1 MVPSPLPSGK
11 RNRLRRLI
19 FKDICSAQ
27 RRRFLQHQRFPQRR
41 FRIPPGSVPQ
51 RLLRRCTP
59 VVPQQSHNFRQ
70 PQLGLF
76 RPQLRRRHQPQYRL
90 FRQQLRLFSQ
100 QLRTELLGVSASF
113 GRIPFRLVFRQ
124 QLRQEFI
131 LRQFEQLRFLFI
143 RKLQPQQLIFIR
155 KLQPQQLIFL
165 WKFQPQQLRH
175 FQLLRQPQLLFR
187 IFVPLRRLLLFG
199 RRQPQF
205 LLIRRTQIGRFR
217 PS

>member
-27 RRRFLQHQRFPQRR
+27 RRRFLQHQRFPQRS
-41 FRIPPGSVPQ
+41 FRIPPGSIPQ
-51 RLLRRCTP
+51 RLLRSCTP
-59 VVPQQSHNFRQ
+59 VVPQQSHDFRQ

-90 FRQQLRLFSQ
+90 FRQQLRLFRQ

-155 KLQPQQLIFL
+155 KL
-165 WKFQPQQLRH
+165 
-175 FQLLRQPQLLFR
+175 
-187 IFVPLRRLLLFG
+187 
-199 RRQPQF
+199 
-205 LLIRRTQIGRFR
+205 
-217 PS
+217 

>member
-1 MVPSPLPSGK
+1 MVPSPLPWRK

-27 RRRFLQHQRFPQRR
+27 RRRFLQHQRFPQRS
-41 FRIPPGSVPQ
+41 FRISPGGVPQ
-51 RLLRRCTP
+51 RLLRSCTP
-59 VVPQQSHNFRQ
+59 VVPQQSDDFRQ

-76 RPQLRRRHQPQYRL
+76 RPQLHRRHQPQY
-90 FRQQLRLFSQ
+90 RLFSQ

-143 RKLQPQQLIFIR
+143 RKL
-155 KLQPQQLIFL
+155 
-165 WKFQPQQLRH
+165 
-175 FQLLRQPQLLFR
+175 
-187 IFVPLRRLLLFG
+187 
-199 RRQPQF
+199 
-205 LLIRRTQIGRFR
+205 
-217 PS
+217 

>member
-1 MVPSPLPSGK
+1 MVPSPLPCRK

-51 RLLRRCTP
+51 RLLRSCAP
-59 VVPQQSHNFRQ
+59 VVPQQSDDFRQ

-90 FRQQLRLFSQ
+90 FRQQLR
-100 QLRTELLGVSASF
+100 TELLGVSASF

-124 QLRQEFI
+124 QLRQGFL
-131 LRQFEQLRFLFI
+131 LRQLKQLRFIFI
-143 RKLQPQQLIFIR
+143 RKFQPQQLIFFS
-155 KLQPQQLIFL
+155 KL
-165 WKFQPQQLRH
+165 
-175 FQLLRQPQLLFR
+175 
-187 IFVPLRRLLLFG
+187 
-199 RRQPQF
+199 
-205 LLIRRTQIGRFR
+205 
-217 PS
+217 

>member
-1 MVPSPLPSGK
+1 MVPSPLPWRK

-41 FRIPPGSVPQ
+41 FRIPPGSIPQ
-51 RLLRRCTP
+51 RLLRRCAP
-59 VVPQQSHNFRQ
+59 VVPQQSHDFRQ

-76 RPQLRRRHQPQYRL
+76 RPQFRRRHQPQYRL
-90 FRQQLRLFSQ
+90 FRQ

-113 GRIPFRLVFRQ
+113 GRIPFRLLFRQ
-124 QLRQEFI
+124 YLRQELILRQEFI
-131 LRQFEQLRFLFI
+131 LRQLKQLRFLFI
-143 RKLQPQQLIFIR
+143 RKLQPQQLIFLR
-155 KLQPQQLIFL
+155 
-165 WKFQPQQLRH
+165 KFQPQQLLH
-175 FQLLRQPQLLFR
+175 FQLFRQPQLLFR

>member
-1 MVPSPLPSGK
+1 MVPSPLPWRK

-59 VVPQQSHNFRQ
+59 VVPQQSHDFRQ

-90 FRQQLRLFSQ
+90 FRQQLW
-100 QLRTELLGVSASF
+100 TELLGVSAPF
-113 GRIPFRLVFRQ
+113 GRIPFWLVFWQ
-124 QLRQEFI
+124 QLRQELI
-131 LRQFEQLRFLFI
+131 LRQGFLLRQLKQLRFIFI
-143 RKLQPQQLIFIR
+143 RKFQPQQLIFFS
-155 KLQPQQLIFL
+155 KL
-165 WKFQPQQLRH
+165 
-175 FQLLRQPQLLFR
+175 
-187 IFVPLRRLLLFG
+187 
-199 RRQPQF
+199 
-205 LLIRRTQIGRFR
+205 
-217 PS
+217 

>member
-27 RRRFLQHQRFPQRR
+27 RRRFLQHQRFPQRS
-41 FRIPPGSVPQ
+41 FRIPPGSIPQ
-51 RLLRRCTP
+51 RLLRSCTP

-90 FRQQLRLFSQ
+90 FRQQLRLFRQQLRLFRQ

-113 GRIPFRLVFRQ
+113 GRIPFRLLFRQ
-124 QLRQEFI
+124 YLRQELILRQGFI
-131 LRQFEQLRFLFI
+131 LRQLKQLRFLFI
-143 RKLQPQQLIFIR
+143 RKL
-155 KLQPQQLIFL
+155 
-165 WKFQPQQLRH
+165 
-175 FQLLRQPQLLFR
+175 
-187 IFVPLRRLLLFG
+187 
-199 RRQPQF
+199 
-205 LLIRRTQIGRFR
+205 
-217 PS
+217 

>member
-1 MVPSPLPSGK
+1 MVPSPLPWRK

-27 RRRFLQHQRFPQRR
+27 RRRFLQHQRFPQRS
-41 FRIPPGSVPQ
+41 FRISPGGVPQ
-51 RLLRRCTP
+51 RLLRSCTP
-59 VVPQQSHNFRQ
+59 VVPQQSDDFRQ

-76 RPQLRRRHQPQYRL
+76 RPQLRRRHRPQLHRRHQPQYRL
-90 FRQQLRLFSQ
+90 FRQ

-113 GRIPFRLVFRQ
+113 GRIPFRLLFRQ
-124 QLRQEFI
+124 YLRQEFI
-131 LRQFEQLRFLFI
+131 LRQGFILRQLKQLRFLFI
-143 RKLQPQQLIFIR
+143 RKLQPQQLIFLR
-155 KLQPQQLIFL
+155 
-165 WKFQPQQLRH
+165 KFQPQQLLH

>member
-1 MVPSPLPSGK
+1 MVSSPLPCRK

-19 FKDICSAQ
+19 FEDICSAQ
-27 RRRFLQHQRFPQRR
+27 RRRFLQHQRFPQRS

-51 RLLRRCTP
+51 RLLRSCAP
-59 VVPQQSHNFRQ
+59 VIPQQSHDFRQ

-90 FRQQLRLFSQ
+90 FRQQLR
-100 QLRTELLGVSASF
+100 TELLGVSASF
-113 GRIPFRLVFRQ
+113 GRIPFRLLFRQ
-124 QLRQEFI
+124 YLRQELILRQGFI
-131 LRQFEQLRFLFI
+131 LRQLKQLRFLFI
-143 RKLQPQQLIFIR
+143 RKLQPQQLIFLR
-155 KLQPQQLIFL
+155 
-165 WKFQPQQLRH
+165 KFQPQQLLH
-175 FQLLRQPQLLFR
+175 FQLFRQPQLLFR

>member
-27 RRRFLQHQRFPQRR
+27 RRPFLQHQRFPQRS
-41 FRIPPGSVPQ
+41 FRIPPGRVPQ
-51 RLLRRCTP
+51 RLLRSCTP
-59 VVPQQSHNFRQ
+59 VVPQQSHDFRQ
-70 PQLGLF
+70 PQFGLF

-90 FRQQLRLFSQ
+90 FRQQLR
-100 QLRTELLGVSASF
+100 TELLGVSAPF

-124 QLRQEFI
+124 QLRQEFL
-131 LRQFEQLRFLFI
+131 LRQLKQLRFIFI
-143 RKLQPQQLIFIR
+143 RKFQPQQLIFFS

-165 WKFQPQQLRH
+165 RKFQPQQLLH
-175 FQLLRQPQLLFR
+175 FQLFRQSQLLFR

>member
-27 RRRFLQHQRFPQRR
+27 RRRFLQHQRFPQRS
-41 FRIPPGSVPQ
+41 FRISPGGVPQ

-59 VVPQQSHNFRQ
+59 VVPQQSDDFRQ

-76 RPQLRRRHQPQYRL
+76 RPQLHRRHQPQYRL
-90 FRQQLRLFSQ
+90 FRQQLRLFRQ

-113 GRIPFRLVFRQ
+113 GRIPFRLLFRQ
-124 QLRQEFI
+124 YLRQEFI

-143 RKLQPQQLIFIR
+143 RKLQPQQLLFIR
-155 KLQPQQLIFL
+155 KLQPQQLL
-165 WKFQPQQLRH
+165 H

-205 LLIRRTQIGRFR
+205 LLIRRTQIGRYR

>member
-1 MVPSPLPSGK
+1 MVPSPLPWRK

-41 FRIPPGSVPQ
+41 FRIPPGSIPQ
-51 RLLRRCTP
+51 RLLRSCTP
-59 VVPQQSHNFRQ
+59 VVPQQSHDFRQ

-76 RPQLRRRHQPQYRL
+76 RPQLRRRHQPQY
-90 FRQQLRLFSQ
+90 RLFSQ

-113 GRIPFRLVFRQ
+113 GRIPFRLLFRQ
-124 QLRQEFI
+124 YLRQEFI

-143 RKLQPQQLIFIR
+143 RKLQPQQLIF
-155 KLQPQQLIFL
+155 L
-165 WKFQPQQLRH
+165 WKFQPQQLLH
-175 FQLLRQPQLLFR
+175 FQLFRQPQLLFR
-187 IFVPLRRLLLFG
+187 IFVPLRRFLLFW

>member
-1 MVPSPLPSGK
+1 MVPSPLPWRK

-27 RRRFLQHQRFPQRR
+27 RRRFLQHQRFPQRS
-41 FRIPPGSVPQ
+41 FRISPGGVPQ
-51 RLLRRCTP
+51 RLLRSCTP
-59 VVPQQSHNFRQ
+59 VVPQQSDDFRQ

-76 RPQLRRRHQPQYRL
+76 RPQLHRRHQPQYRL
-90 FRQQLRLFSQ
+90 FRQQLRLFRQ

-113 GRIPFRLVFRQ
+113 GHIPFRHLFRQ
-124 QLRQEFI
+124 YLRQELILRQGFI
-131 LRQFEQLRFLFI
+131 LRQLKQLRFIFI
-143 RKLQPQQLIFIR
+143 RKFQPQQLIFFSKLQPQQLR
-155 KLQPQQLIFL
+155 N
-165 WKFQPQQLRH
+165 
-175 FQLLRQPQLLFR
+175 FQLFRQPQLLFR

>member
-1 MVPSPLPSGK
+1 MVPSPLPCRK
-11 RNRLRRLI
+11 RNRLWRLI

-27 RRRFLQHQRFPQRR
+27 RRRFLQHQRFPQRS
-41 FRIPPGSVPQ
+41 FRISPGGVPQ
-51 RLLRRCTP
+51 RLLRSCTP
-59 VVPQQSHNFRQ
+59 VVPQQSHTFRQ

-113 GRIPFRLVFRQ
+113 GRIPFRLLFRQ
-124 QLRQEFI
+124 YLRQELILRQGFI
-131 LRQFEQLRFLFI
+131 LRQLKQLRFLFI
-143 RKLQPQQLIFIR
+143 RK
-155 KLQPQQLIFL
+155 
-165 WKFQPQQLRH
+165 FQPQQLLH
-175 FQLLRQPQLLFR
+175 FQLFRQPQLLFR

>member
-1 MVPSPLPSGK
+1 MVPSPLPCRK
-11 RNRLRRLI
+11 RNRLWRLI

-41 FRIPPGSVPQ
+41 FRIPPGSIPQ
-51 RLLRRCTP
+51 RLLRSCTP
-59 VVPQQSHNFRQ
+59 VVPQQSHDFRQ

-90 FRQQLRLFSQ
+90 FRQQLR
-100 QLRTELLGVSASF
+100 TELLGVSASF
-113 GRIPFRLVFRQ
+113 GRIPFRLLFRQ
-124 QLRQEFI
+124 YLRQELILRQGFI
-131 LRQFEQLRFLFI
+131 LRQLKQLRFLFI
-143 RKLQPQQLIFIR
+143 RKLR
-155 KLQPQQLIFL
+155 PQQLIFL
-165 WKFQPQQLRH
+165 RKFQPQQLLH

-205 LLIRRTQIGRFR
+205 LLIRRTQIGRYR

>member
-1 MVPSPLPSGK
+1 MVPSPLPCRK
-11 RNRLRRLI
+11 RNRLWRLI

-41 FRIPPGSVPQ
+41 FRIPPGSIPQ

-59 VVPQQSHNFRQ
+59 VVPQQSHDFRQ

-90 FRQQLRLFSQ
+90 FRQQLR
-100 QLRTELLGVSASF
+100 TELLGVSASF
-113 GRIPFRLVFRQ
+113 GRIPFRLLFRQ
-124 QLRQEFI
+124 YLRQEFI

-165 WKFQPQQLRH
+165 WKFQPQQLLH
-175 FQLLRQPQLLFR
+175 FQLFRQPQLLFR

>member
-41 FRIPPGSVPQ
+41 FRIPPGSIPQ

-59 VVPQQSHNFRQ
+59 VVPQQSHDFRQ

-90 FRQQLRLFSQ
+90 FRQQLR
-100 QLRTELLGVSASF
+100 TELLGVSASF
-113 GRIPFRLVFRQ
+113 GRIPFRLLFRQ
-124 QLRQEFI
+124 YLRQELILRQGFI
-131 LRQFEQLRFLFI
+131 LRQLKQLRFLFI
-143 RKLQPQQLIFIR
+143 RKLQPQQLIFLR
-155 KLQPQQLIFL
+155 
-165 WKFQPQQLRH
+165 KFQPQQLLH
-175 FQLLRQPQLLFR
+175 FQLFRQPQLLFR

>member
-41 FRIPPGSVPQ
+41 FRIPPGSIPQ

-59 VVPQQSHNFRQ
+59 VVPQQSHDFRQ

-90 FRQQLRLFSQ
+90 FRQQLR
-100 QLRTELLGVSASF
+100 TELLGVSASF
-113 GRIPFRLVFRQ
+113 GRIPFRLLFRQ
-124 QLRQEFI
+124 YLRQELILRQGFI
-131 LRQFEQLRFLFI
+131 LRQLKQLRFLFI
-143 RKLQPQQLIFIR
+143 RKLQPQQLIFLR
-155 KLQPQQLIFL
+155 
-165 WKFQPQQLRH
+165 KFQPQQFLH
-175 FQLLRQPQLLFR
+175 FQLFRQPQLLFR

-205 LLIRRTQIGRFR
+205 LLIRRAQIGRFR

>member
-1 MVPSPLPSGK
+1 MVPSPLPCRK

-90 FRQQLRLFSQ
+90 FRQQLR
-100 QLRTELLGVSASF
+100 TELLGVSASF
-113 GRIPFRLVFRQ
+113 GRIPFRLLFRQ
-124 QLRQEFI
+124 YLRQELILRQGFI
-131 LRQFEQLRFLFI
+131 LRQLKQLRF
-143 RKLQPQQLIFIR
+143 IFIR

-165 WKFQPQQLRH
+165 RKFQPQQLLH

>member
-1 MVPSPLPSGK
+1 MVPSPLPCRK

-41 FRIPPGSVPQ
+41 FRIPPGGVPQ
-51 RLLRRCTP
+51 RLLRSRTP
-59 VVPQQSHNFRQ
+59 VVPQQSDDFRQ

-76 RPQLRRRHQPQYRL
+76 RPQLHRRHQPQYRL

-155 KLQPQQLIFL
+155 KL
-165 WKFQPQQLRH
+165 
-175 FQLLRQPQLLFR
+175 
-187 IFVPLRRLLLFG
+187 
-199 RRQPQF
+199 
-205 LLIRRTQIGRFR
+205 
-217 PS
+217 

>member
-1 MVPSPLPSGK
+1 MVPSPLPCRK
-11 RNRLRRLI
+11 CNRLRRLI

-27 RRRFLQHQRFPQRR
+27 RRRFLQHQRFPQRS
-41 FRIPPGSVPQ
+41 FRIPPGSIPQ
-51 RLLRRCTP
+51 RLLRSCTP
-59 VVPQQSHNFRQ
+59 VVPQQSDDFRQ
-70 PQLGLF
+70 PQIGLF
-76 RPQLRRRHQPQYRL
+76 RPQLHRRHQPQYRL
-90 FRQQLRLFSQ
+90 FRQQLRLFRQ

-113 GRIPFRLVFRQ
+113 GRIPFRLLFRQ
-124 QLRQEFI
+124 QLRQELILRQGFI
-131 LRQFEQLRFLFI
+131 LRQLKQLRFLFI
-143 RKLQPQQLIFIR
+143 RKLR
-155 KLQPQQLIFL
+155 PQQLIFL
-165 WKFQPQQLRH
+165 RKFQPQQLRH